1 MDTSLNAALGMGFIL
16 GIRHAMDADHLA
28 AMSTLLSQ
36 HRNLALSCL
45 LGTFWGAGHLT
56 ALIVAG
62 VAVVA
67 FKLTISPELA
77 KGLEIMVAFVL
88 ILLGGDVLLR
98 SLAKWT
104 LHRHDHSHN
113 GHSHRHLHLHDS
125 AEDSPGHIHLLR
137 AGRRPFLVGLVH
149 GMAGSAALMLVVLT
163 TIPSSLGKLL
173 YLLIFGVGSTAGM
186 FLLSGLIGIPFAATA
201 ARLETVRTSIQ
212 GFTGAVSFIFGV
224 VLVWTLLGA

>member
-1 MDTSLNAALGMGFIL
+1 MDTTLSTALGLGFLL
-16 GIRHAMDADHLA
+16 GIRHAVDADHLA
-28 AMSTLLSQ
+28 AMSTLLSR
-36 HRNLALSCL
+36 HRGVALSCL
-45 LGTFWGAGHLT
+45 LGTFWGAGHMT
-56 ALIVAG
+56 ALMAAG

-67 FKLTISPELA
+67 FKLTISSELA
-77 KGLEIMVAFVL
+77 KGLEITVAFVL

-98 SLAKWT
+98 SLGEWT
-104 LHRHDHSHN
+104 LHRHDHSHD
-113 GHSHRHLHLHDS
+113 GHSRHHLHVHGS
-125 AEDSPGHIHLLR
+125 AEDSPGHVHLLR

-201 ARLETVRTSIQ
+201 AHWEAVRTSIQ
-212 GFTGAVSFIFGV
+212 GFTGAVSLIFGV
-224 VLVWTLLGA
+224 AMVWTLLGA